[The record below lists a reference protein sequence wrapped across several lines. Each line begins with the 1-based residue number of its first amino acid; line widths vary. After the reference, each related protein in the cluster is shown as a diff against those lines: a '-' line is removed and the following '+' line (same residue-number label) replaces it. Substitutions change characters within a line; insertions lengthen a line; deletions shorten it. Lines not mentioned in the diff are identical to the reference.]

1 MIKDCVRKERI
12 LVLTPARGHEKKFK
26 TCNIIMMVWSDPDL
40 KLHISYSRPHFFGIE
55 LYGVELSFNLRFF
68 ALYQEGVMQQF
79 LLDLIVVFPVVFAI
93 FAIVM
98 VEFGDP
104 EMRKS
109 AQEYNKRHGKPNFF
123 S

>member
-1 MIKDCVRKERI
+1 
-12 LVLTPARGHEKKFK
+12 
-26 TCNIIMMVWSDPDL
+26 
-40 KLHISYSRPHFFGIE
+40 
-55 LYGVELSFNLRFF
+55 
-68 ALYQEGVMQQF
+68 MQQF
-79 LLDLIVVFPVVFAI
+79 LLDLLIIFPVVFAI

>member
-1 MIKDCVRKERI
+1 M
-12 LVLTPARGHEKKFK
+12 
-26 TCNIIMMVWSDPDL
+26 
-40 KLHISYSRPHFFGIE
+40 
-55 LYGVELSFNLRFF
+55 ELSFNLRFF
-68 ALYQEGVMQQF
+68 VLYQEGVMQQF
-79 LLDLIVVFPVVFAI
+79 LLDLLIVFPVVFAI